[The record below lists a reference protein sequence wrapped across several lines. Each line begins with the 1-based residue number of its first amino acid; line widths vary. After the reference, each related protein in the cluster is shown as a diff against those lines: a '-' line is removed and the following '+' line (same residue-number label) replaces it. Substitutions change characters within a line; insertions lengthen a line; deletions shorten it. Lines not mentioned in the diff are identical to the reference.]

1 VSNGSLRGC
10 SARNEPRETL
20 RYHLRD
26 VERLRGYYPQMT
38 STRVRIAT
46 ISATAALA
54 LALGACS
61 STSGTSNGSSTESA
75 SATATA
81 EQSAPTG
88 ELKTTDLKATDVT
101 VDNVGKDMTVT
112 FPIPSAASALS
123 KEDIK
128 AGSGKGAAASADVT
142 VNYYLASAL
151 TGEKME
157 SSFDTQPFSSNLDS
171 LIPAWKE
178 GIPGMKA
185 GGERILVAPEA
196 LAYPGRGTLVFV
208 VQLIS
213 IDS

>member
-1 VSNGSLRGC
+1 
-10 SARNEPRETL
+10 
-20 RYHLRD
+20 
-26 VERLRGYYPQMT
+26 MT

-54 LALGACS
+54 LTLGACS

-75 SATATA
+75 SASAAASATA
-81 EQSAPTG
+81 DPSAPAG

-101 VDNVGKDMTVT
+101 VKNVGKDMTVT
-112 FPIPSAASALS
+112 FPFPSQASTLS

-128 AGSGKGAAASADVT
+128 VGKGKEVTATNDVT

-151 TGEKME
+151 TGEKKE
-157 SSFDTQPFSSNLDS
+157 ASFDTQPFSASLAN
-171 LIPAWKE
+171 LIPGWQE

-185 GGERILVAPEA
+185 GGERILVLPEA
-196 LAYPGRGTLVFV
+196 LAYPGGGSLVFV
-208 VQLIS
+208 VQLVS